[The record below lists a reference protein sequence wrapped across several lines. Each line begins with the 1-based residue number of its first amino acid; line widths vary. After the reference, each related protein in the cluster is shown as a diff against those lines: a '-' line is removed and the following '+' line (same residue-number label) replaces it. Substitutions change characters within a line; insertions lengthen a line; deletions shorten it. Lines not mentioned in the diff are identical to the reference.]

1 MRAQLGLRK
10 GGGGAPR
17 EQAAGGG
24 ARPWWRRFR
33 GLGRWWRGRGA
44 PVSGEELVSGGGSGR
59 GRAKEGAPR
68 RPIEERRP
76 WRRGGVSG
84 RLKRTKGEEGGGL
97 GAGGAR
103 H

>member
-24 ARPWWRRFR
+24 ARPWWRRSR

-59 GRAKEGAPR
+59 GRAKEGVPR
-68 RPIEERRP
+68 RPTEER
-76 WRRGGVSG
+76 
-84 RLKRTKGEEGGGL
+84 
-97 GAGGAR
+97 
-103 H
+103 